1 MESFIPDEIAEEAA
15 NAPSDATSEAAE
27 SVRMEPGYYHCHP
40 VWAKDTKK
48 DGTPVDANNIAVR
61 IGFRPYETAAF
72 GAEPEPCPMNAEI
85 GNDTIILLY
94 GPNGKVWDNSKHD
107 WRPATDK
114 DSEEAVAKMA
124 RIFPEWAAFETDDPA
139 EKVAWFVTHIE
150 EFRRC
155 SCLCKLSH
163 TVSRTDGKEYTNC
176 TLCEEKKHTADIGGI
191 SQRMTRNQRAVL
203 SAVMK
208 KPSAAAKKPTP
219 SQTSKPV
226 NASAHV
232 PPPSDDEPQTAPAP
246 APVDTP
252 TSSKAECWQLYC
264 EVHPSKGRDQ
274 TAWQKII
281 GDTKYRLGKSL
292 ERDFSPEEWG
302 AVRLEIEDAFGEA
315 F

>member
-15 NAPSDATSEAAE
+15 NAPADTTAESAE
-27 SVRMEPGYYHCHP
+27 SVRMEPGYYRCHP

-94 GPNGKVWDNSKHD
+94 GPNGKVWDNAKHD

-176 TLCEEKKHTADIGGI
+176 TLVEERKHTADIGGI

-208 KPSAAAKKPTP
+208 KKPSAAAKA
-219 SQTSKPV
+219 QTQRKAV
-226 NASAHV
+226 
-232 PPPSDDEPQTAPAP
+232 PAP
-246 APVDTP
+246 APVPAPSDEPQDAPITVKQ
-252 TSSKAECWQLYC
+252 SSKAECWQLYC

-274 TAWQKII
+274 TAWQKIV
-281 GDTKYRLGKSL
+281 GDRKRETGKPL
-292 ERDFSPEEWG
+292 DRDFSPEDWG
-302 AVRLEIEDAFGEA
+302 AVHAEIDAAFGA
-315 F
+315 LF

>member
-1 MESFIPDEIAEEAA
+1 MDTFIPEDIDEGA
-15 NAPSDATSEAAE
+15 NAPATAPAEETAEA
-27 SVRMEPGYYHCHP
+27 VRMEPGYYRCHP

-48 DGTPVDANNIAVR
+48 DGTPVDANNIAIRV
-61 IGFRPYETAAF
+61 GFRPYETAAF
-72 GAEPEPCPMNAEI
+72 GAEPEPCPANAEI

-191 SQRMTRNQRAVL
+191 SQRMTRSQRAVL
-203 SAVMK
+203 GAVMK
-208 KPSAAAKKPTP
+208 KPSRAASP
-219 SQTSKPV
+219 
-226 NASAHV
+226 
-232 PPPSDDEPQTAPAP
+232 APAP
-246 APVDTP
+246 APAPTP
-252 TSSKAECWQLYC
+252 KKPALANASAPTDKMPPPDDAAATKRSSSKSECWQYYC
-264 EVHPSKGRDQ
+264 TYHPSRGRDQ
-274 TAWQKII
+274 SDWQATVAAIKSAV
-281 GDTKYRLGKSL
+281 GKSL
-292 ERDFSPEEWG
+292 ERDFSPEDWG
-302 AVRLEIEDAFGEA
+302 RLLTELEDKWVNF
-315 F
+315 